1 MARRKRFLSPS
12 EERYRQACLQ
22 WNGKPYYSLDHY
34 LRQQFGQKIYKIAI
48 DGGMT
53 CPNRDGTKGTTGC
66 SFCSAGGSGDFAV
79 SRAIVAGSCGDA
91 SPFQSAIA
99 ADSCGDA
106 SPFHS
111 ASAGSPG
118 TLTSAQTADSTGIV
132 TKQLNEGIR
141 RLQSGRKYCGDRYIA
156 YFQSYSNTYAP
167 VPYLRS
173 LYEEALAHPQ
183 TAALSIATRPDCFS
197 PEIFDLLSSCNERKP
212 VWIELGLQTMHDT
225 TAHQIH
231 RGYPLSCFE
240 TTVKELRRRN
250 IPVIV
255 HVILG
260 LPGEDHEQM
269 LQTIRYLN
277 DMGIHGIK
285 LQLLHILKGTAL
297 AGDFEKGSITPLTKE
312 EYIAIL
318 LDCIAHLSPD
328 IVIHR
333 ITGDGPKNLLLAPTW
348 SLDKRDILNTIAHE
362 MKTGH
367 LYQGC
372 RL

>member
-79 SRAIVAGSCGDA
+79 SRAFAAGSCGDA
-91 SPFQSAIA
+91 SSIQSV
-99 ADSCGDA
+99 ST
-106 SPFHS
+106 
-111 ASAGSPG
+111 GSPD
-118 TLTSAQTADSTGIV
+118 TFTSAQTADSTGIV

-197 PEIFDLLSSCNERKP
+197 PEIYDLLSSCHERKP
-212 VWIELGLQTMHDT
+212 VWVELGLQTMHDT
-225 TAHQIH
+225 TARQIH

-240 TTVKELRRRN
+240 TTVKELRRRD

-260 LPGEDHEQM
+260 LPGEYHEQM

-277 DMGIHGIK
+277 NMGIHGIK

-333 ITGDGPKNLLLAPTW
+333 ITGDGPRNLLLAPTW